1 MSSEFKKYI
10 NSFIDEKHAFF
21 HQEALNIFNVLVEDN
36 FSYNEESKKNLYQQL
51 SINQNKYKDKIIEYL
66 QLNNYNNREVI
77 SLNRNLDTFYN
88 QCFKRSILL
97 KNKLESLYSKQTI
110 TNDNENDV
118 KSKMLDAIDYEMK
131 TYIGKLLERER
142 KMLQNA
148 LIKTPPR
155 QPQLQLQQYSQQPQ
169 QLQQYSQ
176 QPQQLPRPI
185 QWQPP
190 PPPREELP
198 PTPQTQQ
205 SSQPKQSSQ
214 QRRASQSPLLPQRP
228 HEQQQPAPR
237 LLPIPQVQQQL
248 QHQHQQQQQ
257 QQQQK
262 QQKQQ
267 QQQQQQQQ
275 QPAPRL
281 LPRPP
286 VQQQQQQHQQHQQH
300 QQQQMQQKQQKQ
312 QKQQMQQMQQT
323 QQTQQM
329 QQTRQLQQKQKG
341 EDMANLLRTYFYKT
355 KYNKTKDG
363 SGEVMKF
370 KITIVPRIK
379 YTEDNDV
386 IIDMIKGDSQI
397 NIETT
402 NKYVYNFKEKKIIN
416 DIQDINIFLNGS
428 NLKSIKYFL
437 KPRKSGP
444 YLEITI
450 NIPFIILSDD
460 DTHIY
465 LTNTDIS
472 SSGTDINLG
481 DYILSLIDIIK
492 NYVRKQDP
500 ISFL

>member
-1 MSSEFKKYI
+1 MSSEIINYI
-10 NSFIDEKHAFF
+10 DSFIDEKRAFF
-21 HQEALNIFNVLVEDN
+21 RQQALDIFIVLVEDN
-36 FSYNEESKKNLYQQL
+36 VSYSDKDLNIKQE
-51 SINQNKYKDKIIEYL
+51 KYKDKIIEYL
-66 QLNNYNNREVI
+66 NFIKYDKRDVIILINGLDHIYNEC
-77 SLNRNLDTFYN
+77 L
-88 QCFKRSILL
+88 KRSNLL
-97 KNKLESLYSKQTI
+97 IDKLKSLYSEQKI
-110 TNDNENDV
+110 TNDDKNNV
-118 KSKMLDAIDYEMK
+118 KLKMLDAIKYEMEK
-131 TYIGKLLERER
+131 HIGILLEGER

-148 LIKTPPR
+148 LIKTPQLSQLSQLS
-155 QPQLQLQQYSQQPQ
+155 QPQPQ
-169 QLQQYSQ
+169 QSLQQ
-176 QPQQLPRPI
+176 PLIPR
-185 QWQPP
+185 QW

-198 PTPQTQQ
+198 PTPHTQQ
-205 SSQPKQSSQ
+205 SSQPSQPSQSSQ
-214 QRRASQSPLLPQRP
+214 SQEEPPSNPQQRRPSQSPLLLQK
-228 HEQQQPAPR
+228 PR
-237 LLPIPQVQQQL
+237 EKQGQ
-248 QHQHQQQQQ
+248 QQQQQ

-267 QQQQQQQQ
+267 QRQ

-281 LPRPP
+281 LQRPP
-286 VQQQQQQHQQHQQH
+286 VQQHQLH
-300 QQQQMQQKQQKQ
+300 QQQLQQR
-312 QKQQMQQMQQT
+312 
-323 QQTQQM
+323 QM

-341 EDMANLLRTYFYKT
+341 EDMANILRTNFYKT

-370 KITIVPRIK
+370 NIRIVPRIK

-437 KPRKSGP
+437 KPRKSGSP
-444 YLEITI
+444 YSEITI

-460 DTHIY
+460 DTHVY

-472 SSGTDINLG
+472 SSGTDIDLG
-481 DYILSLIDIIK
+481 HYIILLIDIIN